1 MYTSKL
7 LKAYESFLK
16 QDGPSS
22 KAKIC
27 IYSVLENIS
36 STLDPRDLCIL
47 DAELAAVFE
56 TVPFVESKPVTGAQI
71 AVTTSSGNT
80 RVVEMG
86 GPPALLHA
94 PFEVQGVWQPHDARP
109 VSDQFQPRHHLHS
122 WPPQQFMQAPQ
133 QVQQNLPVCHRP
145 QFYQPQQLQASSQAS
160 LSEIQ
165 QPSQDPIVP
174 DAETQEWQQWAN
186 DYSKE
191 QELRQVQQRHQQDAQ
206 GSESYALGDTHL
218 ASGSNPPKKRSRASH
233 DSKLVHT
240 IARKQDFCYAWFC
253 EGSRNCSHRCGSH
266 IDTYHHAMPVEV
278 ARTMSKINNLKTLKK
293 AMQDWKQNLHRQ

>member
-1 MYTSKL
+1 ML
-7 LKAYESFLK
+7 HKAYKGFLE

-47 DAELAAVFE
+47 DAELAAAFG
-56 TVPFVESKPVTGAQI
+56 TVPFIESKPAIGAHI
-71 AVTTSSGNT
+71 AVTTSSNNT
-80 RVVEMG
+80 RVVEMEG
-86 GPPALLHA
+86 LPALLHA
-94 PFEVQGVWQPHDARP
+94 STRQTPPFEVQGVWQPYDARP
-109 VSDQFQPRHHLHS
+109 VSDQFQPRHHLHPCHS
-122 WPPQQFMQAPQ
+122 QQFHMQAPQ
-133 QVQQNLPVCHRP
+133 QVQQNLPVYHRP
-145 QFYQPQQLQASSQAS
+145 YQFHPSQQLQAPSQAS

-191 QELRQVQQRHQQDAQ
+191 QELRQVQQRHRQDAQ
-206 GSESYALGDTHL
+206 GSGSYALGDTHL
-218 ASGSNPPKKRSRASH
+218 ASDSNPPKKR
-233 DSKLVHT
+233 SKLVHT
-240 IARKQDFCYAWFC
+240 IARKQVFCYAWFC

-266 IDTYHHAMPVEV
+266 IDTYHHAMPAEV
-278 ARTMSKINNLKTLKK
+278 ARTMSKISNLKSLEK
-293 AMQDWKQNLHRQ
+293 AMRDWKQNLHQ